1 MKKMVMTMG
10 MAVMLLGAGCTTTTV
25 PSALSN
31 RSMLTLPDGK
41 KITVEVARTP
51 DEQAQGLADRSNVG
65 DGMLFCMGETTM
77 QRFWMLGMKV
87 PIDMVWIHGGEVRGV
102 AAEVPLQ
109 ERAAAAR
116 WRLRFDRVTS
126 WSTWCWSFLRLRQ
139 RWVELAPWL
148 TDPLM
153 LVNNSMT
160 LHTHFARGAPTR

>member
-1 MKKMVMTMG
+1 

-51 DEQAQGLADRSNVG
+51 DELAQGLADRSNVG

-109 ERAAAAR
+109 ERAA
-116 WRLRFDRVTS
+116 S
-126 WSTWCWSFLRLRQ
+126 GKM
-139 RWVELAPWL
+139 APSVRSSNE
-148 TDPLM
+148 
-153 LVNNSMT
+153 LVNMVLELPSG
-160 LHTHFARGAPTR
+160 FAAKHGVEVGAMVDGSVDACK